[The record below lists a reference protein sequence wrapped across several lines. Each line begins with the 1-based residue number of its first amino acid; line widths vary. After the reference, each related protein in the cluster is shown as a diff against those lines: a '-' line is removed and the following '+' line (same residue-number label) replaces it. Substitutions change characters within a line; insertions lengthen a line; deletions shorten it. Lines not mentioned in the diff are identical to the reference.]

1 MSKGRKALVKQPCMS
16 VGKQVVLY
24 WTNETVAQVSIVPW
38 SVNFVRR
45 TAGEMPVRMTKT
57 GPGQPRLL

>member
-1 MSKGRKALVKQPCMS
+1 MS

-24 WTNETVAQVSIVPW
+24 WTNETVAQVSMVPW

>member
-1 MSKGRKALVKQPCMS
+1 MS

-24 WTNETVAQVSIVPW
+24 WTNETVAQVSMVPW

-45 TAGEMPVRMTKT
+45 TSG
-57 GPGQPRLL
+57 G